1 MREGNRPPP
10 SVSLR
15 LVLDIDVKFDILSL
29 FEFLEDHMDMLEVG
43 AQNSALVRLPDL
55 ENQQFQPRSVTFLA
69 NLEQS
74 SVEEIVEDDLVGVED
89 EVDLV
94 GFGTEEELGEVGVLD
109 GQQGTEVGVNFS
121 VELIFLHVVVE
132 LGNCVQLVSVKFV
145 S

>member
-15 LVLDIDVKFDILSL
+15 LFLDIDVKFDILLL
-29 FEFLEDHMDMLEVG
+29 FEFLEDRMDMLEIG
-43 AQNSALVRLPDL
+43 AHNSALVGLPDL
-55 ENQQFQPRSVTFLA
+55 ENQQFQPRSITFLA

-94 GFGTEEELGEVGVLD
+94 GFGTGKELGEVGVLD
-109 GQQGTEVGVNFS
+109 GQ
-121 VELIFLHVVVE
+121 
-132 LGNCVQLVSVKFV
+132 
-145 S
+145 